1 MKLRD
6 VPNLLSFFRIL
17 LVPFFIGEFLKS
29 KYVSCLVIF
38 CISGLSDIIDGY
50 IARKYSC
57 ESALGR
63 ILDPIAD
70 KLTYA
75 TVFFC
80 LLSQGRIPLFF
91 VLVFVLVG
99 LAQGLGA
106 IYVYKTKNNVVKS
119 NIAGKLAGF
128 SMFVFSVILLFN
140 KGELSGTPLYVLSAV
155 VACAIVIAMLA
166 YFYRYILS
174 AHMRS
179 SSREEKNK

>member
-6 VPNLLSFFRIL
+6 VPNLLSLFRIL

-29 KYVSCLVIF
+29 KYISCLIIF
-38 CISGLSDIIDGY
+38 CISGFSDIVDGY

-57 ESALGR
+57 ESSLGR
-63 ILDPIAD
+63 ILDPVAD

-80 LLSQGRIPLFF
+80 LLSQGKIPLFF
-91 VLVFVLVG
+91 VVVFVLVG
-99 LAQGLGA
+99 LAQGLGT

-128 SMFVFSVILLFN
+128 SMFVFSAILLFN
-140 KGELSGTPLYVLSAV
+140 KGELSGAPLYILSII

-174 AHMRS
+174 AYVRS
-179 SSREEKNK
+179 SSREENTK